1 MCNLII
7 RQSLLGMAIAI
18 LLIPTAL
25 IAPSLASSDFTQIDA
40 ALNYPTAAERF
51 FNEGQQQFEQ
61 EVQRLSEPS
70 TATTEPLHID
80 EGLPAT
86 SEQQRLQLEQLEQ
99 PDGRSQDRNT
109 PPSSNAF

>member
-1 MCNLII
+1 MYSSII
-7 RQSLLGMAIAI
+7 RYSSLGMAIAT
-18 LLIPTAL
+18 LLLPPVTS
-25 IAPSLASSDFTQIDA
+25 PSFASPDLTQIDA

-61 EVQRLSEPS
+61 EVQRLTEPS

-80 EGLPAT
+80 ESLPAT

-99 PDGRSQDRNT
+99 PDGQSQDQNSLS
-109 PPSSNAF
+109 PSNAL